1 MDYSQYLRLKQ
12 EAANVYVARNK
23 TVDASFLTM
32 QKQQKAAYSGYANI
46 QATPY
51 YNGAPVVYP
60 IIDPTRVDISSCSIK
75 RPFTQG
81 FTATNRLSQQQDV
94 AFRKAGCAVCNDAD
108 YSTAPPGLELKN
120 CSEVST
126 ILTEYTISTD
136 PGGPKAY
143 GYGLVPGV
151 WPAYGSGQNTYF
163 PNPDRNS
170 QSTCCVVNKY
180 PFPSG

>member
-32 QKQQKAAYSGYANI
+32 QRQQKAAHSGYANI
-46 QATPY
+46 QAIPY
-51 YNGAPVVYP
+51 YNGAPVVNP
-60 IIDPTRVDISSCSIK
+60 IQYDLSSCPIK

-108 YSTAPPGLELKN
+108 YSTAPPGLQLKN
-120 CSEVST
+120 CTEVST
-126 ILTEYTISTD
+126 ILTSFNNNMS
-136 PGGPKAY
+136 P
-143 GYGLVPGV
+143 PGV
-151 WPAYGSGQNTYF
+151 WPAYGYGQNTYF

>member
-32 QKQQKAAYSGYANI
+32 QKQQKAAHSGYADI
-46 QATPY
+46 QAIPY
-51 YNGAPVVYP
+51 YNGAPVVNP
-60 IIDPTRVDISSCSIK
+60 IQYDRNSCPIK

-94 AFRKAGCAVCNDAD
+94 AFRKAGCAVCSDAD
-108 YSTAPPGLELKN
+108 YSTAPPGLQLKN
-120 CSEVST
+120 CSEVGT
-126 ILTEYTISTD
+126 ILNEYTISSE

-151 WPAYGSGQNTYF
+151 WPAYGNGQTTYF
-163 PNPDRNS
+163 PNPDVNS